1 MFGCSYLHGVLEI
14 NMILRLLLL
23 VLFSVHCCSCS
34 AEIDSANSDASL
46 ELSVMSLSSAVS
58 EGNVSKFKGITS
70 SEEMYLVRKFTSG
83 NFGGRGAE
91 LSDKFASS
99 AITND
104 MEFLISGQTPFNL
117 KMLFPGFP
125 VKNYKKIPQYTFPT
139 EACHLNFDQWG
150 AALKKAIQPLP
161 EAVEGNAIILK
172 AATECWVYAEAQV
185 IDGILV
191 GGFAVFKKKAE
202 RLRLVSIIKLL

>member
-1 MFGCSYLHGVLEI
+1 
-14 NMILRLLLL
+14 MIFRFFLL

-34 AEIDSANSDASL
+34 AEVDSFGVDAYL
-46 ELSVMSLSSAVS
+46 ELSVVSLSNSVS
-58 EGNVSKFKGITS
+58 EDNVSKFKGIAD
-70 SEEMYLVRKFTSG
+70 SEGIYLVRKFTSG
-83 NFGGRGAE
+83 NLGGRGE
-91 LSDKFASS
+91 QLSEKFSLS

-104 MEFLISGQTPFNL
+104 IEFPINGQTPFNL

-125 VKNYKKIPQYTFPT
+125 VRNYKKLPQYTFPT

-191 GGFAVFKKKAE
+191 GGFAVFKKKADK
-202 RLRLVSIIKLL
+202 LLLVSIIELL